1 MSSNEELKT
10 KIKQLELNKKLINK
24 LSECIEMLS
33 QEDAYDA
40 DYVINR
46 YLFDIVDSNEYKI
59 QKENK

>member
-40 DYVINR
+40 DYIINR

-59 QKENK
+59 

>member
-1 MSSNEELKT
+1 MSSNEELET

-33 QEDAYDA
+33 QEDAYEA
-40 DYVINR
+40 EYVINR

-59 QKENK
+59 

>member
-59 QKENK
+59 